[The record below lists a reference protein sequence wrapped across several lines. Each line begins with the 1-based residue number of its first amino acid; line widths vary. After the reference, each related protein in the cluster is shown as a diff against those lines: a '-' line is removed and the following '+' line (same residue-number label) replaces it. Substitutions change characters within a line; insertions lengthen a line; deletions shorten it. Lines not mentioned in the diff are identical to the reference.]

1 MRLGLMRRLAC
12 TVLASC
18 LLLAGCTGGDDE
30 KDESGL
36 PLGSPP
42 AVSGTSKGPDLVPRV
57 LLESTDEL
65 EESVGELDTA
75 QVERRAGAVVT
86 EKLVVGYSVDNVSG
100 YDLETGEQRWS
111 ADIDF
116 GTGTVCL
123 VSQPET
129 RKVKQVTV
137 VFGVGGYCDGVATV
151 RVSDG
156 KVLKTVNMMDV
167 PSGDRLSGS
176 SISDMVTVG
185 RVDHLISFRGEVYR
199 MNQGT
204 PKLLDEL
211 KSDRYFRL
219 VRTPQAPLLVGSRSR
234 SDGKDGCMVDAY
246 ELPSFKPA
254 WSKPHAEL
262 FPEGKKDCVVSLV
275 KGDGLWAYEETGQ
288 KYYMVQLDPA
298 TGDVIGRGED
308 EKSSEGPT
316 PKGEFDL
323 SYGAL
328 DAQNALGLDDGDV
341 VFPQVY
347 GLARYSLADDKLSW
361 SLDYKGLKM
370 DQADEFDDIAVGP
383 SSVTPD
389 GGYVVTT
396 LSNRAAVEV
405 IAVDAR
411 TGKLVGRWA
420 VPRKY
425 RNGFQV
431 MPGLTL
437 FDGGVVLTRNFEGW
451 EFQYEYGDAKE
462 PEGDRYDIGVFTF
475 PEPAEGDDE

>member
-1 MRLGLMRRLAC
+1 MGRPAWA
-12 TVLASC
+12 VLASC

-30 KDESGL
+30 KDKSGL
-36 PLGSPP
+36 RLGSPP
-42 AVSGTSKGPDLVPRV
+42 ATSGTSKGPDLVPRV

-65 EESVGELDTA
+65 EESIGELDTA

-129 RKVKQVTV
+129 RKVTQVTV

-167 PSGDRLSGS
+167 PSDDRLSGS
-176 SISDMVTVG
+176 SISDLVSVG

-199 MNQGT
+199 MDKGT
-204 PKLLDEL
+204 PKPLREL

-219 VRTPQAPLLVGSRSR
+219 ARTPQAPLLVGSRSR
-234 SDGKDGCMVDAY
+234 SDGQDGCMVDAY

-254 WSKPHAEL
+254 WSKSHAQL
-262 FPEGKKDCVVSLV
+262 FPEGTKDCIVSLV
-275 KGDGLWAYEETGQ
+275 KGNGLWAYEETG
-288 KYYMVQLDPA
+288 KRYSMVLLDPE
-298 TGDVIGRGED
+298 TGDVLGRGED
-308 EKSSEGPT
+308 EKSSDGPT

-341 VFPQVY
+341 VFPQVH
-347 GLARYSLADDKLSW
+347 GLARYSLADDELSW
-361 SLDYKGLKM
+361 SLDYERLEM
-370 DQADEFDDIAVGP
+370 DQADEFDDVSVGP
-383 SSVTPD
+383 SAVTPD
-389 GGYVVTT
+389 GRHVVTT

-411 TGKLVGRWA
+411 KGTLVGRWA
-420 VPRKY
+420 VPTKY

-431 MPGLTL
+431 TPGLTL
-437 FDGGVVLTRNFEGW
+437 FDGGVVLTRNFEAW
-451 EFQYEYGDAKE
+451 ESQYEYDDAKE
-462 PEGDRYDIGVFTF
+462 PEGDRFDFGVFTF
-475 PEPAEGDDE
+475 PEPAEGEDK